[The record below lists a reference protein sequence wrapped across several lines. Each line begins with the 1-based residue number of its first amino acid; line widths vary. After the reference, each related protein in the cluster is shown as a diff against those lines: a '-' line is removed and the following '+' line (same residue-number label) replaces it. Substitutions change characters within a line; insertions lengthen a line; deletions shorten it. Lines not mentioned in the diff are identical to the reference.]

1 MRSLPVLQTAP
12 LLSPL
17 SSFPF
22 RLLGS
27 VELTRAVTARF
38 IASAVK
44 ISEAPWQESEDP
56 TWAAVPAHFWEDM
69 ASELLAD
76 VCVLYE
82 QIDAYFPLRSNG
94 FPPIIV
100 SAAPSPPS
108 LLAWSGA

>member
-1 MRSLPVLQTAP
+1 M
-12 LLSPL
+12 
-17 SSFPF
+17 
-22 RLLGS
+22 
-27 VELTRAVTARF
+27 
-38 IASAVK
+38 
-44 ISEAPWQESEDP
+44 
-56 TWAAVPAHFWEDM
+56 PAHFWEDM
-69 ASELLAD
+69 ASELFAD